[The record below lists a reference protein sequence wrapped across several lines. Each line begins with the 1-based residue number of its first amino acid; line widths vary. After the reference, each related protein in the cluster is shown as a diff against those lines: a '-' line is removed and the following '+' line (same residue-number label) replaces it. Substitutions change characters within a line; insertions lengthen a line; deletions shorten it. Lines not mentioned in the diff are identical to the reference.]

1 MDAKACLN
9 TPETVMSANLRIE
22 QGDQLL
28 AARVILR
35 VVVTLVLLFEFL
47 KFLSGKNLYLLTRHR
62 CYSDLQSR

>member
-1 MDAKACLN
+1 
-9 TPETVMSANLRIE
+9 MSANLRIE